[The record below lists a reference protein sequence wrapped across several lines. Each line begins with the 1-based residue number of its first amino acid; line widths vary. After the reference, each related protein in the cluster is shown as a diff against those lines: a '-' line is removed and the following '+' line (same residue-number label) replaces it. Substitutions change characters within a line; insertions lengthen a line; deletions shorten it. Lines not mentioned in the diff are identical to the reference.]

1 MLLLAYKNTL
11 IARFVVVAILLIL
24 YYVPYN
30 FSKCLNA
37 IWVADDLFLA
47 QAKLSAYVIFINKN
61 LKTAAVSIA
70 FNDAETGQTLLA
82 EDTIQINH
90 KSFLPQFRPTFSS
103 SASIKGSGDLIPSG
117 DYLLKITD
125 CDKLEIVEV
134 KNNEIYGVF
143 TRLIK

>member
-1 MLLLAYKNTL
+1 MLLSAYKNIIVAVL
-11 IARFVVVAILLIL
+11 VAITILLLL
-24 YYVPYN
+24 YFVPYN
-30 FSKCLNA
+30 FNQCLNA
-37 IWVADDLFLA
+37 IWVADDSFLV

-82 EDTIQINH
+82 EDTIQISH
-90 KSFLPQFRPTFSS
+90 RSRRPRFRPTFSS
-103 SASIKGSGDLIPSG
+103 AVSIKGSGDLIPTG

-125 CDKLEIVEV
+125 CDKLEIVEM
-134 KNNEIYGVF
+134 KNNEVYGVF